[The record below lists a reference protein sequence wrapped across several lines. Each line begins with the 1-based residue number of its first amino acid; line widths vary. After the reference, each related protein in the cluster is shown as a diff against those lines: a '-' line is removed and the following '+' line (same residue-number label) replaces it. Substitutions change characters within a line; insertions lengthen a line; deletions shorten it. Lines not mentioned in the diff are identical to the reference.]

1 MCTCNIHAQVHPHT
15 HKNTRSCTRIK
26 HVGAVVWTGDIYIY
40 LFIIILFRFYETA
53 SDQITGRGVYL
64 ARVSSLASEQA
75 MSSCTRRRRRRLYN
89 IIHEDRCKPF
99 ISHPR
104 GSSSTVPKCVYFI
117 YVINPVW
124 PSVIWL

>member
-15 HKNTRSCTRIK
+15 QTHVHVRESNTSVRSFEREI
-26 HVGAVVWTGDIYIY
+26 DIFF
-40 LFIIILFRFYETA
+40 FIIILFRFYETA

-75 MSSCTRRRRRRLYN
+75 MSSCTRRLRQRRRRRRLYN
-89 IIHEDRCKPF
+89 MHEDRCKPF

-104 GSSSTVPKCVYFI
+104 GSSSTVPKCVYYI
-117 YVINPVW
+117 YVINPV
-124 PSVIWL
+124 